1 MKLTL
6 YAMCLASCILISGC
20 ESHSIGHFKTFQAE
34 DLVLGADEM
43 PLGWTRSP
51 VIPLES
57 DTWGFGDVEDDR
69 VASFSQETSDTFI
82 ARISQYVL
90 FFASNEKAKSWYE
103 EHRQQNSEWSYPELT
118 ESGEPWIE
126 LLSYTSSAAEFQH
139 FGCMLDSR
147 IAPEDV
153 EMRIRNCIY
162 LALYDRVFLHIHVIY
177 DQDETSI
184 AFLDEFLRKVDKR
197 VIEHLAQERAAP

>member
-1 MKLTL
+1 
-6 YAMCLASCILISGC
+6 
-20 ESHSIGHFKTFQAE
+20 
-34 DLVLGADEM
+34 
-43 PLGWTRSP
+43 
-51 VIPLES
+51 
-57 DTWGFGDVEDDR
+57 
-69 VASFSQETSDTFI
+69 
-82 ARISQYVL
+82 
-90 FFASNEKAKSWYE
+90 
-103 EHRQQNSEWSYPELT
+103 
-118 ESGEPWIE
+118 
-126 LLSYTSSAAEFQH
+126 
-139 FGCMLDSR
+139 MLDSR